1 MRLQHRHF
9 IIGITGGIA
18 AYKTCE
24 LVRRLQDEGA
34 TVQVVMTEA
43 GTRFVSALTF
53 QALSGRPVYTDA
65 WSSPVA
71 SGPANGMPH
80 IDLAREADAILVA
93 PASADFIAQAAS
105 GQTPTLLS
113 TLCLARDI
121 PLLIAPA
128 MNRQMWQQPAT
139 QRNIEL
145 LKKDGID
152 ILGPGSGA
160 QACGEIGDGRMRE
173 PEELLADLIARFGPD
188 AGVPAARTAPVIR
201 GVLQDQSVVITAGP
215 TFEPIDPVRGITNR
229 SSGKMGFAIAEAAA
243 RAGAQVTLIAGPVHL
258 PTPPGV
264 HRKDVTTAQEM
275 HDAVM
280 RCLDAQPAD
289 IFIGVAAVADWRP
302 DKTRSGKMKKSEGQG
317 LDEISWVENP
327 DILATVAR
335 RSPAPLCIGFAAE
348 SGSIS
353 DLETLLPEKRV
364 RKQVPLL
371 VGNIG
376 ADTFGED
383 SNQIML
389 CDAHGTT
396 LLPKASKFDLACQLI
411 SHIASQQQSHS

>member
-1 MRLQHRHF
+1 
-9 IIGITGGIA
+9 
-18 AYKTCE
+18 
-24 LVRRLQDEGA
+24 
-34 TVQVVMTEA
+34 
-43 GTRFVSALTF
+43 
-53 QALSGRPVYTDA
+53 
-65 WSSPVA
+65 
-71 SGPANGMPH
+71 
-80 IDLAREADAILVA
+80 
-93 PASADFIAQAAS
+93 
-105 GQTPTLLS
+105 
-113 TLCLARDI
+113 
-121 PLLIAPA
+121 
-128 MNRQMWQQPAT
+128 
-139 QRNIEL
+139 
-145 LKKDGID
+145 
-152 ILGPGSGA
+152 
-160 QACGEIGDGRMRE
+160 
-173 PEELLADLIARFGPD
+173 
-188 AGVPAARTAPVIR
+188 
-201 GVLQDQSVVITAGP
+201 
-215 TFEPIDPVRGITNR
+215 
-229 SSGKMGFAIAEAAA
+229 MGFAIAEAAA

-383 SNQIML
+383 NNQIML